1 MPHCNSRRVRGN
13 QYGNRNSAF
22 VIESCNDD
30 NDVRKASFRFRNRLL
45 IALVPTD
52 PVRRWPQVIKKR
64 MPGMIEPE
72 LIAELNARD
81 LTIQTLLITGVCES
95 DTAHAQVPSLRW
107 SCKSIRRTSR

>member
-1 MPHCNSRRVRGN
+1 L
-13 QYGNRNSAF
+13 

-30 NDVRKASFRFRNRLL
+30 NDARKALFPLSESLV
-45 IALVPTD
+45 ALVPTD

-107 SCKSIRRTSR
+107 SCESIRRTSR